1 MTDNFTKTTKQDLKS
16 GLRWYKL
23 ANRICK
29 NIAKK
34 YDLKNETVAGIISAL
49 SPGIG
54 WKQNIEDT
62 LELIEKENDAVVT
75 TYNRNRLKALD
86 ILFSDELDLNI
97 YEYFFLKKKSGF
109 KTANFYLNIINPND
123 KTAVTIDRHIL
134 DIFGLTYKEINTH
147 KKYLA
152 LKALIIANAF
162 KRNLIPCQYQAI
174 IWKCHKRIKHD
185 AINYEVA
192 IPFTNQF

>member
-1 MTDNFTKTTKQDLKS
+1 MNDNFEKTTNQDLRS
-16 GLRWYKL
+16 GRNWYKL
-23 ANRICK
+23 ANRISK
-29 NIAKK
+29 SIAKK
-34 YDLKNETVAGIISAL
+34 YNLKIETVAGIISAL
-49 SPGIG
+49 SPGIS

-75 TYNRNRLKALD
+75 TYNANRLKALD
-86 ILFSDELDLNI
+86 ILFSDELDLDV
-97 YEYFFLKKKSGF
+97 YKYFFLKKKSGF
-109 KTANFYLNIINPND
+109 KTANFYLNIVDPND

-134 DIFGLTYKEINTH
+134 DIFNLPLKAINTN

-152 LKALIIANAF
+152 LKALIIAKAF
-162 KRNLIPCQYQAI
+162 QRNLIPCQYQAI

-192 IPFTNQF
+192 VPF

>member
-1 MTDNFTKTTKQDLKS
+1 MTDNFEKITNQDLKS
-16 GLRWYKL
+16 GLRWYRL
-23 ANRICK
+23 ANRIAK
-29 NIAKK
+29 SIAKK
-34 YDLKNETVAGIISAL
+34 YDLKLETVAAIISAL

-75 TYNRNRLKALD
+75 TYNHNRLKALD
-86 ILFSDELDLNI
+86 ILFSDELDLNV

-134 DIFGLTYKEINTH
+134 DIFNLPVKAINTN

-152 LKALIIANAF
+152 LKALIIAKAI

-174 IWKCHKRIKHD
+174 IWKCHKRLKHNT
-185 AINYEVA
+185 INYEVA
-192 IPFTNQF
+192 VPF

>member
-1 MTDNFTKTTKQDLKS
+1 MTDNFEKITNQDLKS
-16 GLRWYKL
+16 GLRWYRL
-23 ANRICK
+23 ANRIAK
-29 NIAKK
+29 SIAKK
-34 YDLKNETVAGIISAL
+34 YDLKLETVAAIISAL

-75 TYNRNRLKALD
+75 TYNHNRLKALD
-86 ILFSDELDLNI
+86 ILFSDELDLNV

-134 DIFGLTYKEINTH
+134 DIFNLTRQAINTN

-152 LKALIIANAF
+152 FKAILIANALQ
-162 KRNLIPCQYQAI
+162 RNLIPCQYQAI
-174 IWKCHKRIKHD
+174 IWKCHKRLKHNT
-185 AINYEVA
+185 INYEVA
-192 IPFTNQF
+192 VPF